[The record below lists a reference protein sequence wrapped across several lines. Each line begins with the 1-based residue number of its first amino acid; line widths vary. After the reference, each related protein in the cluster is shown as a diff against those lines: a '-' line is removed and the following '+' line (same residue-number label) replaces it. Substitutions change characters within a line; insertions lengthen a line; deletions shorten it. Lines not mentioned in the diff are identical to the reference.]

1 MSAPRAYEILPLVNY
16 LTGVSEGRAGGK
28 PAGQNVGHAPP
39 LADLKYEVAAG
50 PSREVLAVIVNP
62 ALPPQTPT
70 EE

>member
-28 PAGQNVGHAPP
+28 PAGQNVGHAPANG
-39 LADLKYEVAAG
+39 LHLKAAAS

-62 ALPPQTPT
+62 ALPPQTP
-70 EE
+70 EEE